1 MNSLSKSE
9 YDVLSLLWSENR
21 GLTAVEINKLVK
33 DKSWVNT
40 SIHLILTN
48 MLDKCVVEVD
58 GMVRS
63 GRTYSRIF
71 KAAVTPEEYSLMQ
84 VKQNTSFASDKNS
97 AMTNLVVSLIDSE
110 EINMETIGKI
120 EALIK
125 KKREAL

>member
-21 GLTAVEINKLVK
+21 GLTAVEINELFK

-40 SIHLILTN
+40 SIHLILTS
-48 MLDKCVVEVD
+48 MLDKGAVIVD

-71 KAAVTPEEYSLMQ
+71 KAALTPEEYSLTQ
-84 VKQNTSFASDKNS
+84 VKQNTSFAKDKKL
-97 AMTNLVVSLIDSE
+97 AMCNLFVSLINSE
-110 EINMETIGKI
+110 EINMETINEL

-125 KKREAL
+125 KKKEML

>member
-9 YDVLSLLWSENR
+9 YDVLALLWSENR
-21 GLTAVEINKLVK
+21 GLTAVEINDLAQ
-33 DKSWVNT
+33 DRSWVNT
-40 SIHLILTN
+40 SVHLILTS
-48 MLDKCVVEVD
+48 MLDKGAVVVD

-84 VKQNTSFASDKNS
+84 VKQNTSFAKDKSS
-97 AMTNLVVSLIDSE
+97 AMSNLFVSLIDSE

-125 KKREAL
+125 KKKEAQ